1 MKKYRYI
8 LLTLIVA
15 FNASFLF
22 SQSEFYY
29 KDRVDMTDA
38 QAAKASDYYK
48 KGVELVKSASDGNT
62 KEEARLLFENAAK
75 MKHLKAMV
83 KLAEGYTMGE
93 HWKIDADQAIYWA
106 KQAFDREAL
115 QASYYLAYI
124 YFGGLG
130 EAHIDYKKS
139 RNYCMQFIEME
150 KKDPTFD
157 LGSVAVVN
165 TMYGLALLEGYGG
178 KKNRELGL
186 KHLKIACDHGL
197 KEACQSYNGYS
208 NE

>member
-75 MKHLKAMV
+75 MKHLKARSNLL
-83 KLAEGYTMGE
+83 KD
-93 HWKIDADQAIYWA
+93 I
-106 KQAFDREAL
+106 
-115 QASYYLAYI
+115 
-124 YFGGLG
+124 LG
-130 EAHIDYKKS
+130 
-139 RNYCMQFIEME
+139 R
-150 KKDPTFD
+150 T
-157 LGSVAVVN
+157 
-165 TMYGLALLEGYGG
+165 LE
-178 KKNRELGL
+178 N
-186 KHLKIACDHGL
+186 
-197 KEACQSYNGYS
+197 
-208 NE
+208 

>member
-93 HWKIDADQAIYWA
+93 HWKIDADQAIYWH
-106 KQAFDREAL
+106 
-115 QASYYLAYI
+115 QASL
-124 YFGGLG
+124 
-130 EAHIDYKKS
+130 
-139 RNYCMQFIEME
+139 R
-150 KKDPTFD
+150 
-157 LGSVAVVN
+157 
-165 TMYGLALLEGYGG
+165 
-178 KKNRELGL
+178 
-186 KHLKIACDHGL
+186 
-197 KEACQSYNGYS
+197 
-208 NE
+208 